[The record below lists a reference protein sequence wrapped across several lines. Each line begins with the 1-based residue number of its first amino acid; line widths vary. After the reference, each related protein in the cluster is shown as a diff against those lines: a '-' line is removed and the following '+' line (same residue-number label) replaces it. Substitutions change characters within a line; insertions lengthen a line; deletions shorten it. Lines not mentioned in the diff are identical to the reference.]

1 MGMMMKE
8 EAVDTV
14 FVYGTL
20 KKGYSNH
27 GLIEDSLFLGEFS
40 TNPKWGLMDLGPYP
54 AMVRGGFEVKGEAYG
69 VSEST
74 LERLDYLEGVDR
86 GLYSRRRINVKDNL
100 GNKISAW
107 VYIYNAIPHDTVQLM
122 GEW

>member
-1 MGMMMKE
+1 MGMMIQQ
-8 EAVDTV
+8 EAIDTV

-20 KKGYSNH
+20 KNGYSNH
-27 GLIEDSLFLGEFS
+27 GLVKDSLFLGEFS
-40 TNPKWGLMDLGPYP
+40 TNPKWGLIDLGLYP
-54 AMVRGGFEVKGEAYG
+54 AMVRGRFEVKGEAYG

-122 GEW
+122 EEW